1 METLQAY
8 LPLVAEEIQATQWI
22 LEILYKLDLILMS
35 QLLVMGLQWSMFF
48 RRKTKWTK
56 NPLLI
61 C

>member
-35 QLLVMGLQWSMFF
+35 QLLVMDLQ
-48 RRKTKWTK
+48 
-56 NPLLI
+56 
-61 C
+61 